1 MTASER
7 EACAFCGDIQPTWEY
22 PATPYL
28 VDLGGG
34 EQYQTRGPWPA
45 CDPCH
50 ALVEAEAWARLVPRG
65 VLAFSTLLAPGD
77 AKGQALIA
85 AQVRQHHETFR
96 RHRTGPARRLP
107 DPPG

>member
-1 MTASER
+1 MATSER
-7 EACAFCGDIQPTWEY
+7 EACAFCGDVHPTWEY

-34 EQYQTRGPWPA
+34 EQYQSRGPWPA
-45 CDPCH
+45 CDACH
-50 ALVEAEAWARLVPRG
+50 TLVEAGAWARLVPRG
-65 VLAFSTLLAPGD
+65 ALSFGTLLAPGD
-77 AKGQALIA
+77 AMGRAIIE

-107 DPPG
+107 DPSG